1 VDLIDLDLVTAVAE
15 TGGITHGAARAR
27 LSLPSASGR
36 IAWAAEFGPR
46 GIRVN
51 AVSPGV
57 IRDPAVFVATDHP
70 AARMMAGTPAGRTG
84 SPDDVAAAMVYLA
97 SDDAAFVHGAV
108 LDVDGGRTEVAVI
121 AG

>member
-1 VDLIDLDLVTAVAE
+1 VRR
-15 TGGITHGAARAR
+15 AA
-27 LSLPSASGR
+27 
-36 IAWAAEFGPR
+36 
-46 GIRVN
+46 
-51 AVSPGV
+51 
-57 IRDPAVFVATDHP
+57 PAVFVATDHP

-97 SDDAAFVHGAV
+97 SDDASFVHGAV